1 VHLNFDIEV
10 FKVSR
15 RFVNGRSSSF
25 YVKGL
30 AVFSV
35 HLLELL
41 RVLWVVLVRVELLR
55 SLLLLRI
62 LLLWSRVMLLLT

>member
-1 VHLNFDIEV
+1 MNFDIEV

-15 RFVNGRSSSF
+15 RFLNGRPTSF

>member
-1 VHLNFDIEV
+1 
-10 FKVSR
+10 
-15 RFVNGRSSSF
+15 
-25 YVKGL
+25 VKGL